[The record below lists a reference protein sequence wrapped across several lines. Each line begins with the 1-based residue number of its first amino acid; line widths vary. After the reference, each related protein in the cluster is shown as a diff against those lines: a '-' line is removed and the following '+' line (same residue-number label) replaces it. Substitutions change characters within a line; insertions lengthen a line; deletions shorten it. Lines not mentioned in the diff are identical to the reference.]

1 MTFAQVMNDLT
12 ICGVFVF
19 IGYVLRETV
28 PFLRKLYL
36 PASVIGGILVLV
48 LGPQVLGL
56 IEVPESFASYATPL
70 TNIVFTALVWGVSI
84 NSKKLKSYLDFT
96 LIEFTVTWW
105 QVALGSIVGIAC
117 VRLWSSMPQGWGL
130 MAPFSFL
137 SGHGTAASMAA
148 VFDGYGITGTG
159 DIGMILSTVGLMSAM
174 VIGTI
179 FVNIGIRKHATVFVN
194 PDTDI
199 EKSKAGILPQNRQ
212 VPIGTTKVDNA
223 AVNNL
228 LFQFSIVLT
237 VLWFGTG
244 IMKFLSQYSSL
255 IAKLPA
261 TMYGIIGC
269 LILWPVA
276 KKAKLDKYV
285 DKPTVNTISGMTIDV
300 LIVGA
305 VGTIN
310 LQFVSQFWLPMVII
324 SAVCVGFT
332 AAFTF
337 FMCYKCCGVEWFEKA
352 VFIYGMSTGIVA
364 TGFALHRMV
373 DPNTTSTVPEAQGV
387 ASGIT
392 SPITFPL
399 YTFFVMLAATKP
411 GMEVLVGGIMA
422 VGLSIVTWMLFRRKV
437 KMEFGR

>member
-12 ICGVFVF
+12 ICGVFIFV
-19 IGYVLRETV
+19 GYVLRETV

-261 TMYGIIGC
+261 TMYGIVGC
-269 LILWPVA
+269 LIIWPVA

-324 SAVCVGFT
+324 SVVCVGFT
-332 AAFTF
+332 AVFTF

-392 SPITFPL
+392 SPVTFPL

-422 VGLSIVTWMLFRRKV
+422 VGLSILTWMLFRRKV